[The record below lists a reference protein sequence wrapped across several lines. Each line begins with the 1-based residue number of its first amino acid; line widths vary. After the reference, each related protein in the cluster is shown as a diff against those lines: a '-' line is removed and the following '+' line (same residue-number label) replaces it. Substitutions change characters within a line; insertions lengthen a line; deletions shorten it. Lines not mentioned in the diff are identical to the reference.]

1 MNKQMKNTLIKV
13 LIFFVLL
20 VGAYCLWCHFLTDN
34 VIWTKLKVN
43 GIAIQGMTEE
53 EAIIAITED
62 FQKNYQDKQ
71 MTVTL
76 NGQEFQVSIYPALS
90 IDAKARCGKC
100 LFPWTW
106 FLDYS
111 RN

>member
-1 MNKQMKNTLIKV
+1 MNKQMKNTLTKV

-53 EAIIAITED
+53 ESTPLQRTSRKIIRT
-62 FQKNYQDKQ
+62 N
-71 MTVTL
+71 
-76 NGQEFQVSIYPALS
+76 
-90 IDAKARCGKC
+90 R
-100 LFPWTW
+100 
-106 FLDYS
+106 
-111 RN
+111 

>member
-1 MNKQMKNTLIKV
+1 MNKQMKNTLTKV

-53 EAIIAITED
+53 EAIDRHYRGLPE
-62 FQKNYQDKQ
+62 K
-71 MTVTL
+71 L
-76 NGQEFQVSIYPALS
+76 SGQTDDGHPERTGV
-90 IDAKARCGKC
+90 
-100 LFPWTW
+100 
-106 FLDYS
+106 
-111 RN
+111 

>member
-1 MNKQMKNTLIKV
+1 MLRVILETGHVFLPRCSKNEQGQKLSLMNKQMKNTLTKV

-53 EAIIAITED
+53 EAIIAITGI
-62 FQKNYQDKQ
+62 FRKIIR
-71 MTVTL
+71 T
-76 NGQEFQVSIYPALS
+76 
-90 IDAKARCGKC
+90 
-100 LFPWTW
+100 
-106 FLDYS
+106 S
-111 RN
+111 R